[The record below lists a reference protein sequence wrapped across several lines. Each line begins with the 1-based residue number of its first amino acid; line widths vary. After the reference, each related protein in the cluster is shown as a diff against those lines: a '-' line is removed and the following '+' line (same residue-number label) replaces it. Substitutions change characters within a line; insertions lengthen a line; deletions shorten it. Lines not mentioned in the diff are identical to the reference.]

1 MLLLERLKS
10 NILTKWVIVRPVYTM
25 DILKK
30 LELPI
35 IGVIINYSYSAFVF
49 FFFRATLSQQNTLL
63 WIIINYAQIY
73 IRYIRYALNI

>member
-49 FFFRATLSQQNTLL
+49 FFFLEQL
-63 WIIINYAQIY
+63 WVNKIHYCE
-73 IRYIRYALNI
+73 L